1 MVWESYN
8 YILSIKQCR
17 IYWFK
22 NHFKCRYASL
32 HYRWL
37 KPTLNHCG
45 IQGRCRDSRH
55 QENKNMMT
63 QDELDVWV
71 NELLEQNNDS

>member
-1 MVWESYN
+1 MLYGVVLPKHQRLTAHSKLLTTQTIN
-8 YILSIKQCR
+8 KV
-17 IYWFK
+17 
-22 NHFKCRYASL
+22 
-32 HYRWL
+32 

-45 IQGRCRDSRH
+45 IQGSCRDSRH
-55 QENKNMMT
+55 QENNNMMT

>member
-1 MVWESYN
+1 MPSVFGILVWTVG
-8 YILSIKQCR
+8 I
-17 IYWFK
+17 
-22 NHFKCRYASL
+22 
-32 HYRWL
+32 L

-45 IQGRCRDSRH
+45 IQGSCRDSRH

-71 NELLEQNNDS
+71 NELLEQKNDS

>member
-1 MVWESYN
+1 MSKRGSNKTKLYIRSYRRLPVFCTN
-8 YILSIKQCR
+8 
-17 IYWFK
+17 
-22 NHFKCRYASL
+22 
-32 HYRWL
+32 L

-45 IQGRCRDSRH
+45 IQGSCRDSRH